1 MRRLDEGNIP
11 CIPSYAAA
19 TDSNRTMKQVPG
31 LRTRREAV
39 VGRITVLPSQ
49 QKKAME
55 IAVERICN
63 RLLLRDH
70 APLSFR

>member
-1 MRRLDEGNIP
+1 MRRLDEGDIP
-11 CIPSYAAA
+11 RIPSYAAA
-19 TDSNRTMKQVPG
+19 TDSNRTMKQTPG

-49 QKKAME
+49 RKKAVE

-63 RLLLRDH
+63 RLLLLDH

>member
-63 RLLLRDH
+63 RLLLLDH